1 MSQADEQTNR
11 SPGKYVG
18 TIGLLFLGAYLFA
31 SIFVEFILIIEFW
44 PIPLEEQVQEQ
55 IDGQAATGTPSPSQ
69 VDRHWKP
76 DYCLFFRSGECQ
88 LTFGDGKVTDDQR
101 LIILVLLAG
110 GIGGMVHTLRSYVK
124 FTGSRQLTRSW
135 IWWYVFRPVE
145 GSIVALV
152 FYLVVRAGLT
162 PDISSDSSA
171 FGVVGLSTLVGMFS
185 QQVVTKLKEIAET
198 IFAKPKTKE
207 LPDKLPELVTQPAK
221 IEPKIESL
229 SPAAITRGSES
240 LTVKITGTGFT
251 RDSIA
256 RVDGKER
263 STEYISETELTITL
277 DPSDVA
283 NAGERKIDVWDRDTD
298 LAAAALELKVI

>member
-1 MSQADEQTNR
+1 MSQADEQTSR

-18 TIGLLFLGAYLFA
+18 TIGLLCLGAYLFA
-31 SIFVEFILIIEFW
+31 SIFVEFLLIVEFW
-44 PIPLEEQVQEQ
+44 PEPLEVQTS
-55 IDGQAATGTPSPSQ
+55 TGTPPPPQGDPSLNENT
-69 VDRHWKP
+69 RSWKKE
-76 DYCLFFRSGECQ
+76 YCLLSLSEKCR
-88 LTFGDGKVTDDQR
+88 LTIGDGTVTDDQR

-124 FTGSRQLTRSW
+124 YTGSRLLTRSW
-135 IWWYVFRPVE
+135 IWWYLFRPVE

-162 PDISSDSSA
+162 GDISTGTGA

-185 QQVVTKLKEIAET
+185 QQAVTKLKEIAET
-198 IFAKPKTKE
+198 IFTKPKTKE
-207 LPDKLPELVTQPAK
+207 LPDKLPETVTQPGK
-221 IEPKIESL
+221 TEPKIESL

-240 LTVKITGTGFT
+240 LAIRITGTGFT
-251 RDSIA
+251 RHSIA

-263 STEYISETELTITL
+263 STEYISETELTFTL

-283 NAGERKIDVWDRDTD
+283 DADVRKIVVSDSETGS
-298 LAAAALELKVI
+298 ASAALELKVN